1 MPNCDIPELKP
12 FLNEKGQ
19 LTALP
24 VKRKKKLLA
33 LYYLSQKME
42 TGRQYTEGE
51 INDLLNNWTTFRDP
65 ATLRRALY
73 DTCLLE
79 RTGLP
84 PCGNDPATGGI
95 CGKIHL
101 IPEEQ
106 ALIRPKME

>member
-24 VKRKKKLLA
+24 VKRKKRLLA

-42 TGRQYTEGE
+42 TGKQYTEGE

-79 RTGLP
+79 RTRDGSVYRRAETIP
-84 PCGNDPATGGI
+84 PPAEYVARYT
-95 CGKIHL
+95 
-101 IPEEQ
+101 
-106 ALIRPKME
+106 

>member
-12 FLNEKGQ
+12 LLNEKGQ

-51 INDLLNNWTTFRDP
+51 INDLLNNWTT
-65 ATLRRALY
+65 
-73 DTCLLE
+73 CLLE
-79 RTGLP
+79 RTRDGSVYRRAETIP
-84 PCGNDPATGGI
+84 PPAEYVARYT
-95 CGKIHL
+95 
-101 IPEEQ
+101 
-106 ALIRPKME
+106 